1 MKNFLLKFIK
11 QKNINLN
18 TNLKF
23 ENLKK
28 KYEIKKIFNIFSND
42 LNNCQIRFIGGCVRK
57 ALSNENVDDIDLAVD
72 LTPEEVKLI
81 LKNNNIKF
89 FETGIEHGT
98 ITAKIN
104 NEKFEITSLR
114 RDIKSYG
121 RHADVEFTKKWYED
135 AARRDFSI
143 NCIYADLEGNLYD
156 PFEGKKDLKNGKVK
170 FIGNA
175 ENRIREDYL
184 RVLRYIRFFLDY
196 SNQPHDL
203 DIQKQILKNISGINK
218 ISKERL
224 LSELEK
230 IFKSKNIFK
239 INDDE
244 FLVKIL
250 NLVFP
255 ELKNIR
261 LLEKLNDQALEI
273 LQSKDFLFWL
283 SILIIDETDNTDYFL
298 YKYKLSNND
307 KRRMIRNIASEHKKD
322 ENETSHYAEEPNDF
336 LDQEELPQ
344 VKEKLAESGEQ
355 RRQALLRLGAR
366 ILDSDIGKKMDLNTF
381 ILNRIVIAELIK
393 VNELEGVEKTE
404 ISEGINRY
412 TIGTY
417 TSIQG
422 AMLKLNKL
430 TNQGYK
436 GSYIISFYEGKQIS
450 IKKAKQLIGF

>member
-57 ALSNENVDDIDLAVD
+57 ALSNENIDDIDLAVD

-104 NEKFEITSLR
+104 NEKLEITSLR

-203 DIQKQILKNISGINK
+203 DIQKKILKNISGINK

-224 LSELEK
+224 LNELEK

-255 ELKNIR
+255 ELKNIH

-307 KRRMIRNIASEHKKD
+307 KKRIKFLYQNYPKLSDNNFFSEKNFHKLVYYNDKSLVVDLIDFKICVSKKD
-322 ENETSHYAEEPNDF
+322 ITKMIKLKNSIIETNKPIFPIKAKNLIEEYNLKEGKELGTKLKKIEDVWVQNNF
-336 LDQEELPQ
+336 KITNQE
-344 VKEKLAESGEQ
+344 V
-355 RRQALLRLGAR
+355 
-366 ILDSDIGKKMDLNTF
+366 
-381 ILNRIVIAELIK
+381 NRI
-393 VNELEGVEKTE
+393 
-404 ISEGINRY
+404 IN
-412 TIGTY
+412 
-417 TSIQG
+417 
-422 AMLKLNKL
+422 N
-430 TNQGYK
+430 
-436 GSYIISFYEGKQIS
+436 
-450 IKKAKQLIGF
+450 

>member
-1 MKNFLLKFIK
+1 MKNFLFKFIK

-28 KYEIKKIFNIFSND
+28 KNEIKKIFNIFSND

-57 ALSNENVDDIDLAVD
+57 ALSNENIDDIDLAVD

-104 NEKFEITSLR
+104 NEKLEITSLR

-203 DIQKQILKNISGINK
+203 DIQKKILKNISGINK

-224 LSELEK
+224 LNELEK

-255 ELKNIR
+255 ELKNIH

-307 KRRMIRNIASEHKKD
+307 KKRIKFLYQNYPKLSDNNFFSEKNFHKLVYYNDKLLVIDLIDFKICVSKKD
-322 ENETSHYAEEPNDF
+322 ITKMIKLKKLIIETNKPIFPIKAKNLIEEYNLKEGRELGTKLKKIEDVWVQNNF
-336 LDQEELPQ
+336 KITNQE
-344 VKEKLAESGEQ
+344 V
-355 RRQALLRLGAR
+355 
-366 ILDSDIGKKMDLNTF
+366 
-381 ILNRIVIAELIK
+381 NRI
-393 VNELEGVEKTE
+393 
-404 ISEGINRY
+404 IN
-412 TIGTY
+412 
-417 TSIQG
+417 
-422 AMLKLNKL
+422 N
-430 TNQGYK
+430 
-436 GSYIISFYEGKQIS
+436 
-450 IKKAKQLIGF
+450 

>member
-57 ALSNENVDDIDLAVD
+57 ALSNENIDDIDLAVD

-104 NEKFEITSLR
+104 NEKLEITSLR

-203 DIQKQILKNISGINK
+203 DIQKKILKNISGINK

-230 IFKSKNIFK
+230 IFRSKNIFK

-244 FLVKIL
+244 FLKKIL
-250 NLVFP
+250 HLVFP
-255 ELKNIR
+255 ELKNIH

-307 KRRMIRNIASEHKKD
+307 KKRIKFLYQNYPKLSDNNFFSEKNFHKLVYYNDKSLVIDLIDFKICVSKKD
-322 ENETSHYAEEPNDF
+322 ITKMIKLKKLIIETNKPIFPIKAKNLIEEYNLKEGRELGTKLKKIEDVWVQNNF
-336 LDQEELPQ
+336 KITNQE
-344 VKEKLAESGEQ
+344 V
-355 RRQALLRLGAR
+355 
-366 ILDSDIGKKMDLNTF
+366 
-381 ILNRIVIAELIK
+381 NRI
-393 VNELEGVEKTE
+393 
-404 ISEGINRY
+404 IN
-412 TIGTY
+412 
-417 TSIQG
+417 
-422 AMLKLNKL
+422 N
-430 TNQGYK
+430 
-436 GSYIISFYEGKQIS
+436 
-450 IKKAKQLIGF
+450 

>member
-57 ALSNENVDDIDLAVD
+57 ALSNENIDDIDLAVD

-104 NEKFEITSLR
+104 NEKLEITSLR

-203 DIQKQILKNISGINK
+203 DIQKKILKNISGINK

-224 LSELEK
+224 LNELEK

-255 ELKNIR
+255 ELKNIH

-307 KRRMIRNIASEHKKD
+307 KKRIKFLYQNYPKLSDNNFFSEKNFHKLVYYNDKSLVIDLIDFKICVSKKD
-322 ENETSHYAEEPNDF
+322 ITKMIKLKNSIIETNKPIFPIKAKNLIDEYNLKEGRELGTKLKKIEDVWVQNNF
-336 LDQEELPQ
+336 KITNQE
-344 VKEKLAESGEQ
+344 V
-355 RRQALLRLGAR
+355 
-366 ILDSDIGKKMDLNTF
+366 
-381 ILNRIVIAELIK
+381 NRI
-393 VNELEGVEKTE
+393 
-404 ISEGINRY
+404 IN
-412 TIGTY
+412 
-417 TSIQG
+417 
-422 AMLKLNKL
+422 N
-430 TNQGYK
+430 
-436 GSYIISFYEGKQIS
+436 
-450 IKKAKQLIGF
+450 

>member
-1 MKNFLLKFIK
+1 MKKFLLKFIN

-18 TNLKF
+18 SNLKF

-28 KYEIKKIFNIFSND
+28 KYEIKKIFDIFSNN

-57 ALSNENVDDIDLAVD
+57 ALSYENVDDIDLAVD

-98 ITAKIN
+98 ITARIN

-156 PFEGKKDLKNGKVK
+156 PFEGKKDLKNGKIK

-203 DIQKQILKNISGINK
+203 DIQKKILKNISGINK

-230 IFKSKNIFK
+230 IFRSKNIFK

-255 ELKNIR
+255 ELKNIY
-261 LLEKLNDQALEI
+261 LFEKLNDQAIEI

-283 SILIIDETDNTDYFL
+283 SILIIDKTDNTDYFL
-298 YKYKLSNND
+298 YRYKLSNND
-307 KRRMIRNIASEHKKD
+307 KKRIKFLYQNYPKLSDNNFFSEKNFHKLVYYNDKSLVIDLIDFKICVSKKD
-322 ENETSHYAEEPNDF
+322 ITKIIKLKNSIIETNKPIFPIKAKNLIEEYNLKEGKELGTKLKKIEDVWVQNNF
-336 LDQEELPQ
+336 KITNQE
-344 VKEKLAESGEQ
+344 V
-355 RRQALLRLGAR
+355 
-366 ILDSDIGKKMDLNTF
+366 
-381 ILNRIVIAELIK
+381 NRI
-393 VNELEGVEKTE
+393 
-404 ISEGINRY
+404 IN
-412 TIGTY
+412 
-417 TSIQG
+417 S
-422 AMLKLNKL
+422 
-430 TNQGYK
+430 
-436 GSYIISFYEGKQIS
+436 
-450 IKKAKQLIGF
+450 

>member
-57 ALSNENVDDIDLAVD
+57 ALSNENIDDIDLAVD

-104 NEKFEITSLR
+104 NEKLEITSLR

-121 RHADVEFTKKWYED
+121 RHADVEFTNKWYED

-203 DIQKQILKNISGINK
+203 DIQKKILKNISGINK

-224 LSELEK
+224 LNELEK

-255 ELKNIR
+255 ELKNIH

-307 KRRMIRNIASEHKKD
+307 KKRIKFLYQNYPKLSDNNFFSEKNFHKLVYYNDKSLVIDLIDFKICVSKKD
-322 ENETSHYAEEPNDF
+322 ITKMIKLKNSIIETNKPIFPIKAKNLIEEYNLKEGRELGTKLKKIEDVWVQNNF
-336 LDQEELPQ
+336 KITNQE
-344 VKEKLAESGEQ
+344 V
-355 RRQALLRLGAR
+355 
-366 ILDSDIGKKMDLNTF
+366 
-381 ILNRIVIAELIK
+381 NRI
-393 VNELEGVEKTE
+393 
-404 ISEGINRY
+404 IN
-412 TIGTY
+412 
-417 TSIQG
+417 
-422 AMLKLNKL
+422 N
-430 TNQGYK
+430 
-436 GSYIISFYEGKQIS
+436 
-450 IKKAKQLIGF
+450 

>member
-1 MKNFLLKFIK
+1 MKNFLFKFIK

-57 ALSNENVDDIDLAVD
+57 ALSNENIDDIDLAVD

-104 NEKFEITSLR
+104 NEKLEITSLR

-203 DIQKQILKNISGINK
+203 DIQKKILKNISGINK

-230 IFKSKNIFK
+230 IFRSKNIFK

-255 ELKNIR
+255 ELKNIH

-283 SILIIDETDNTDYFL
+283 SILIIDETDNTEYFL

-307 KRRMIRNIASEHKKD
+307 KKRIKFLYQNYPKLSDNNFFSEKNFHKLVYYNDKSLVIDLIDFKICVSKKD
-322 ENETSHYAEEPNDF
+322 IAKMIKLKKLIIETNKPIFPIKAKNLIEEYNLKEGKELGTKLKKIEDIWVQNNF
-336 LDQEELPQ
+336 KITNQE
-344 VKEKLAESGEQ
+344 V
-355 RRQALLRLGAR
+355 
-366 ILDSDIGKKMDLNTF
+366 
-381 ILNRIVIAELIK
+381 NRI
-393 VNELEGVEKTE
+393 
-404 ISEGINRY
+404 IN
-412 TIGTY
+412 
-417 TSIQG
+417 
-422 AMLKLNKL
+422 N
-430 TNQGYK
+430 
-436 GSYIISFYEGKQIS
+436 
-450 IKKAKQLIGF
+450 

>member
-57 ALSNENVDDIDLAVD
+57 ALSNENIDDIDLAVD

-104 NEKFEITSLR
+104 NEKLEITSLR

-203 DIQKQILKNISGINK
+203 DIQKKILKNISGINK

-230 IFKSKNIFK
+230 IFRSKNIFK

-244 FLVKIL
+244 FLKKIL
-250 NLVFP
+250 HLVFP
-255 ELKNIR
+255 ELKNIH

-307 KRRMIRNIASEHKKD
+307 KKRIKFLYQNYPKLSDNNFFSEKNFHKLVYYNDKSLVIDLIDFKICVSKKD
-322 ENETSHYAEEPNDF
+322 ITKMIKLKKLIIETNKPIFPIKAKNLIEEYNLKEGKELGTKLKKIEDIWVQNNF
-336 LDQEELPQ
+336 KITNQE
-344 VKEKLAESGEQ
+344 V
-355 RRQALLRLGAR
+355 
-366 ILDSDIGKKMDLNTF
+366 
-381 ILNRIVIAELIK
+381 NRI
-393 VNELEGVEKTE
+393 
-404 ISEGINRY
+404 IN
-412 TIGTY
+412 
-417 TSIQG
+417 
-422 AMLKLNKL
+422 N
-430 TNQGYK
+430 
-436 GSYIISFYEGKQIS
+436 
-450 IKKAKQLIGF
+450 

>member
-57 ALSNENVDDIDLAVD
+57 ALSNENIDDIDLAVD

-203 DIQKQILKNISGINK
+203 DIQKKILKNISGINK

-224 LSELEK
+224 LNELEK

-255 ELKNIR
+255 ELKNIH

-273 LQSKDFLFWL
+273 LQSKNFLFWL

-307 KRRMIRNIASEHKKD
+307 KKRIKFLYQNYPKLSDNNFFSEKNFHKLVYYNDKSLVIDLIDFKICVSKKD
-322 ENETSHYAEEPNDF
+322 ITKMIKLKKLIIETNKPIFPIKAKNLIEEYNLKEGRELGTKLKKIEDVWVQNNF
-336 LDQEELPQ
+336 KITNQE
-344 VKEKLAESGEQ
+344 V
-355 RRQALLRLGAR
+355 
-366 ILDSDIGKKMDLNTF
+366 
-381 ILNRIVIAELIK
+381 NRI
-393 VNELEGVEKTE
+393 
-404 ISEGINRY
+404 IN
-412 TIGTY
+412 
-417 TSIQG
+417 
-422 AMLKLNKL
+422 N
-430 TNQGYK
+430 
-436 GSYIISFYEGKQIS
+436 
-450 IKKAKQLIGF
+450 

>member
-57 ALSNENVDDIDLAVD
+57 ALSNENIDDIDLAVD

-104 NEKFEITSLR
+104 NEKLEITSLR

-203 DIQKQILKNISGINK
+203 DIQKKILKNISGINK

-230 IFKSKNIFK
+230 IFRSKNIFK

-244 FLVKIL
+244 FLEKIL
-250 NLVFP
+250 YLVFP
-255 ELKNIR
+255 ELKNIH
-261 LLEKLNDQALEI
+261 LLQKLNDQALEI

-307 KRRMIRNIASEHKKD
+307 KKRIKFLYQNYPNLSNNNFFSEKNFHKLVYYNDKSLVIDLIDFKICVSKKD
-322 ENETSHYAEEPNDF
+322 ITKMIKLKKSIIETNKPIFPIKAKNLIEEYNLKEGKELGTKLKKIEDIWVQNNF
-336 LDQEELPQ
+336 KITNQE
-344 VKEKLAESGEQ
+344 V
-355 RRQALLRLGAR
+355 
-366 ILDSDIGKKMDLNTF
+366 
-381 ILNRIVIAELIK
+381 NRI
-393 VNELEGVEKTE
+393 
-404 ISEGINRY
+404 IN
-412 TIGTY
+412 
-417 TSIQG
+417 
-422 AMLKLNKL
+422 N
-430 TNQGYK
+430 
-436 GSYIISFYEGKQIS
+436 
-450 IKKAKQLIGF
+450 

>member
-57 ALSNENVDDIDLAVD
+57 ALSNENIDDIDLAVD

-104 NEKFEITSLR
+104 NEKLEITSLR

-203 DIQKQILKNISGINK
+203 DIQKKILKNISGINK

-230 IFKSKNIFK
+230 IFRSKNIFK

-244 FLVKIL
+244 FLKKIL
-250 NLVFP
+250 YLVFP
-255 ELKNIR
+255 ELKNIH

-307 KRRMIRNIASEHKKD
+307 KKRIKFLYQNYPKLSDNNFFSEKNFHKLVYYNDKSLVIDLIDFKICVSKKD
-322 ENETSHYAEEPNDF
+322 ITKMIKLKKLIIETNKPIFPIKAKNLIEEYNLKEGKELGTKLKKIEDVWVQNNF
-336 LDQEELPQ
+336 KITNQE
-344 VKEKLAESGEQ
+344 V
-355 RRQALLRLGAR
+355 
-366 ILDSDIGKKMDLNTF
+366 
-381 ILNRIVIAELIK
+381 NRI
-393 VNELEGVEKTE
+393 
-404 ISEGINRY
+404 IN
-412 TIGTY
+412 
-417 TSIQG
+417 
-422 AMLKLNKL
+422 N
-430 TNQGYK
+430 
-436 GSYIISFYEGKQIS
+436 
-450 IKKAKQLIGF
+450 

>member
-42 LNNCQIRFIGGCVRK
+42 LNSCQIRFIGGCVRK
-57 ALSNENVDDIDLAVD
+57 ALSNENIDDIDLAVD

-104 NEKFEITSLR
+104 NEKLEITSLR

-203 DIQKQILKNISGINK
+203 DIQKKILKNISGINK

-224 LSELEK
+224 LNELEK
-230 IFKSKNIFK
+230 IFKSKIIFK

-255 ELKNIR
+255 ELKNIH

-307 KRRMIRNIASEHKKD
+307 KKRIKFLYHNYPNLSDNNFFSEKNFHKLVYYNDKSLVIDLIDFKICVSKKD
-322 ENETSHYAEEPNDF
+322 ITKMIKLKKLIIETNKPIFPIKAKNLIEEYN
-336 LDQEELPQ
+336 L
-344 VKEKLAESGEQ
+344 KEGKE
-355 RRQALLRLGAR
+355 LGAK
-366 ILDSDIGKKMDLNTF
+366 LKKIEDVWVQNNFKITNQEV
-381 ILNRIVIAELIK
+381 NRI
-393 VNELEGVEKTE
+393 
-404 ISEGINRY
+404 IN
-412 TIGTY
+412 
-417 TSIQG
+417 
-422 AMLKLNKL
+422 N
-430 TNQGYK
+430 
-436 GSYIISFYEGKQIS
+436 
-450 IKKAKQLIGF
+450 

>member
-23 ENLKK
+23 DNLKK

-57 ALSNENVDDIDLAVD
+57 ALSNENIDDIDLAVD

-104 NEKFEITSLR
+104 NEKLEITSLR

-121 RHADVEFTKKWYED
+121 RHAAVEFTKKWYED

-170 FIGNA
+170 FIGNV

-203 DIQKQILKNISGINK
+203 DIQKKILKNISGINK

-224 LSELEK
+224 LNELEK

-255 ELKNIR
+255 ELKNIH

-307 KRRMIRNIASEHKKD
+307 KRRMKFLYQNYPNLSDNNFFSEKNLHKLVYYNDKSLVIDLIDFKICVSKKD
-322 ENETSHYAEEPNDF
+322 ITKMIKLKKLIIETNKPIFPIKAKNLIDEYNLKEGRELGTKLKKIEDVWVQNNF
-336 LDQEELPQ
+336 KITNQE
-344 VKEKLAESGEQ
+344 V
-355 RRQALLRLGAR
+355 
-366 ILDSDIGKKMDLNTF
+366 
-381 ILNRIVIAELIK
+381 NRI
-393 VNELEGVEKTE
+393 
-404 ISEGINRY
+404 IN
-412 TIGTY
+412 
-417 TSIQG
+417 
-422 AMLKLNKL
+422 N
-430 TNQGYK
+430 
-436 GSYIISFYEGKQIS
+436 
-450 IKKAKQLIGF
+450 

>member
-28 KYEIKKIFNIFSND
+28 KYEIKKIFNIFSNN

-57 ALSNENVDDIDLAVD
+57 ALSNENIDDIDLAVD
-72 LTPEEVKLI
+72 ITPEEVKLI

-104 NEKFEITSLR
+104 NEKLEITSLR

-156 PFEGKKDLKNGKVK
+156 PFEGKKDLKNGKIK

-203 DIQKQILKNISGINK
+203 DIQKKILKNISGINK

-230 IFKSKNIFK
+230 IFRSKNIFK

-244 FLVKIL
+244 FLKKIL
-250 NLVFP
+250 HLVFP
-255 ELKNIR
+255 ELKNIH

-298 YKYKLSNND
+298 YKYKLPNND
-307 KRRMIRNIASEHKKD
+307 KKRIKFLYQNYPKLSDSNFFSEKNFYKLVYYNDKSLVIDLIDFKICVSKKD
-322 ENETSHYAEEPNDF
+322 ITKMIKLKNSIIETNKPIFPIKAKNLIEEYN
-336 LDQEELPQ
+336 L
-344 VKEKLAESGEQ
+344 KEGKE
-355 RRQALLRLGAR
+355 LGAK
-366 ILDSDIGKKMDLNTF
+366 LKKIEDVWVQNNFKITNQEV
-381 ILNRIVIAELIK
+381 NRI
-393 VNELEGVEKTE
+393 
-404 ISEGINRY
+404 IN
-412 TIGTY
+412 
-417 TSIQG
+417 
-422 AMLKLNKL
+422 N
-430 TNQGYK
+430 
-436 GSYIISFYEGKQIS
+436 
-450 IKKAKQLIGF
+450 

>member
-28 KYEIKKIFNIFSND
+28 KNEIKKIFNIFSND

-57 ALSNENVDDIDLAVD
+57 ALSNENIDDIDLAVD
-72 LTPEEVKLI
+72 LTPEEVKII

-203 DIQKQILKNISGINK
+203 DIQKKILKNISGINK

-230 IFKSKNIFK
+230 IFRSKNIFK

-244 FLVKIL
+244 FLKKIL
-250 NLVFP
+250 YLVFP
-255 ELKNIR
+255 ELKNIH

-283 SILIIDETDNTDYFL
+283 SMLIIDETDNTDYFL

-307 KRRMIRNIASEHKKD
+307 KKRIKFLYQNYPKLIDNNFFSEKNFHKLVYYNDKSLVIDLIDFKICVSKKD
-322 ENETSHYAEEPNDF
+322 ITKMIKLKKLIIETNKPIFPIKAKNLIEEYNLKEGRELGTKLKKIEDVWVQNNF
-336 LDQEELPQ
+336 KITNQE
-344 VKEKLAESGEQ
+344 V
-355 RRQALLRLGAR
+355 
-366 ILDSDIGKKMDLNTF
+366 
-381 ILNRIVIAELIK
+381 NRI
-393 VNELEGVEKTE
+393 
-404 ISEGINRY
+404 IN
-412 TIGTY
+412 
-417 TSIQG
+417 
-422 AMLKLNKL
+422 N
-430 TNQGYK
+430 
-436 GSYIISFYEGKQIS
+436 
-450 IKKAKQLIGF
+450 

>member
-57 ALSNENVDDIDLAVD
+57 ALSNENIDDIDLAVD

-104 NEKFEITSLR
+104 NEKLEITSLR

-203 DIQKQILKNISGINK
+203 DIQKKILKNISGINK

-224 LSELEK
+224 LNELEK

-255 ELKNIR
+255 ELKNIH

-307 KRRMIRNIASEHKKD
+307 KKRIKFLYQNYPKLSDNNFFSEKNFHKLVYYNDKSLVIDLIDFKICVSKKD
-322 ENETSHYAEEPNDF
+322 ITKMIKLKKLIIETNKPIFPIKAKNLIEEYNLKEGKELGTKLKKIEDVWVQNNF
-336 LDQEELPQ
+336 KITNQE
-344 VKEKLAESGEQ
+344 V
-355 RRQALLRLGAR
+355 
-366 ILDSDIGKKMDLNTF
+366 
-381 ILNRIVIAELIK
+381 NRI
-393 VNELEGVEKTE
+393 
-404 ISEGINRY
+404 IN
-412 TIGTY
+412 
-417 TSIQG
+417 
-422 AMLKLNKL
+422 N
-430 TNQGYK
+430 
-436 GSYIISFYEGKQIS
+436 
-450 IKKAKQLIGF
+450 

>member
-57 ALSNENVDDIDLAVD
+57 ALSNENIDDIDLAVD

-203 DIQKQILKNISGINK
+203 DIQKKILKNISGINK

-230 IFKSKNIFK
+230 IFRSKNIFK

-244 FLVKIL
+244 FLKKIL
-250 NLVFP
+250 HLVFP
-255 ELKNIR
+255 ELKNIH

-307 KRRMIRNIASEHKKD
+307 KRRIKFLYQNYPNLSDNNFFSEKNLHKLVYYNDKSLVIDLIDFKICVSKKD
-322 ENETSHYAEEPNDF
+322 ITKMIKLKNSIIETNKPIFPIKAKNLIEEYNLKEGKELGTKLKKIEDVWVQNNF
-336 LDQEELPQ
+336 KITNQE
-344 VKEKLAESGEQ
+344 V
-355 RRQALLRLGAR
+355 
-366 ILDSDIGKKMDLNTF
+366 
-381 ILNRIVIAELIK
+381 NRI
-393 VNELEGVEKTE
+393 
-404 ISEGINRY
+404 IN
-412 TIGTY
+412 
-417 TSIQG
+417 
-422 AMLKLNKL
+422 N
-430 TNQGYK
+430 
-436 GSYIISFYEGKQIS
+436 
-450 IKKAKQLIGF
+450 

>member
-57 ALSNENVDDIDLAVD
+57 ALSNENIDDIDLAVD

-104 NEKFEITSLR
+104 NEKLEITSLR

-156 PFEGKKDLKNGKVK
+156 PFEGKKDLKNGKIK

-203 DIQKQILKNISGINK
+203 DIQKKILKNISGINK

-230 IFKSKNIFK
+230 IFRSKNIFK

-244 FLVKIL
+244 FLKKIL

-255 ELKNIR
+255 ELKNIH

-307 KRRMIRNIASEHKKD
+307 KRRIKFLYQNYQNLSDNNFFSEKNLHKLVYYNDKSLVIDLIDFKICILKKD
-322 ENETSHYAEEPNDF
+322 ITKMIKLKNSIIETNKPIFPIKAKNLIEEYNLKEGKELGTKLKKIEDTWVQNNF
-336 LDQEELPQ
+336 KITNQE
-344 VKEKLAESGEQ
+344 V
-355 RRQALLRLGAR
+355 
-366 ILDSDIGKKMDLNTF
+366 
-381 ILNRIVIAELIK
+381 NRI
-393 VNELEGVEKTE
+393 
-404 ISEGINRY
+404 IN
-412 TIGTY
+412 
-417 TSIQG
+417 
-422 AMLKLNKL
+422 N
-430 TNQGYK
+430 
-436 GSYIISFYEGKQIS
+436 
-450 IKKAKQLIGF
+450 

>member
-57 ALSNENVDDIDLAVD
+57 ALSNENIDDIDLAVD

-203 DIQKQILKNISGINK
+203 DIQKKILKNISGINK

-230 IFKSKNIFK
+230 IFRSKNIFK

-244 FLVKIL
+244 FLKKIL
-250 NLVFP
+250 YLVFP

-283 SILIIDETDNTDYFL
+283 SILIIDETDNTEYFL

-307 KRRMIRNIASEHKKD
+307 KKRIKFLYQNYPKLSDNNFFSEKNFHKLVYYNDKSLVIDLIDFKICVSKKD
-322 ENETSHYAEEPNDF
+322 ITKMIKLKKLIIETNKPIFPIKAKNLIEEYNLKEGRELGTKLKKIEDAWVQNNF
-336 LDQEELPQ
+336 KITNQE
-344 VKEKLAESGEQ
+344 V
-355 RRQALLRLGAR
+355 
-366 ILDSDIGKKMDLNTF
+366 
-381 ILNRIVIAELIK
+381 NRI
-393 VNELEGVEKTE
+393 
-404 ISEGINRY
+404 IN
-412 TIGTY
+412 
-417 TSIQG
+417 
-422 AMLKLNKL
+422 N
-430 TNQGYK
+430 
-436 GSYIISFYEGKQIS
+436 
-450 IKKAKQLIGF
+450 

>member
-57 ALSNENVDDIDLAVD
+57 ALSNENIDDIDLAVD

-104 NEKFEITSLR
+104 NEKLEITSLR

-203 DIQKQILKNISGINK
+203 DIQKKILKNISGINK

-230 IFKSKNIFK
+230 IFRSKNIFK

-255 ELKNIR
+255 ELKNIH
-261 LLEKLNDQALEI
+261 LLENLNDQALEI

-307 KRRMIRNIASEHKKD
+307 KKRIKFLYQNYPKLSDNNFFSEKNFHKLVYYNDKSLVIDLIDFKICVSKKD
-322 ENETSHYAEEPNDF
+322 ITKMIKLKKLIIETNKPIFPIKAKNLIDEYNLKEGRELGTKLKKIEDVWVQNNF
-336 LDQEELPQ
+336 KITNQE
-344 VKEKLAESGEQ
+344 V
-355 RRQALLRLGAR
+355 
-366 ILDSDIGKKMDLNTF
+366 
-381 ILNRIVIAELIK
+381 NRI
-393 VNELEGVEKTE
+393 
-404 ISEGINRY
+404 IN
-412 TIGTY
+412 
-417 TSIQG
+417 
-422 AMLKLNKL
+422 N
-430 TNQGYK
+430 
-436 GSYIISFYEGKQIS
+436 
-450 IKKAKQLIGF
+450 

>member
-57 ALSNENVDDIDLAVD
+57 ALSNENIDDIDLAVD

-203 DIQKQILKNISGINK
+203 DIQKKILKNISGINK

-224 LSELEK
+224 LNELEK

-255 ELKNIR
+255 ELKNIH

-307 KRRMIRNIASEHKKD
+307 KKRIKFLYQNYPNLSDNNFFSEKNFHKLVYYNDKSLVIDLIDFKICVSKKD
-322 ENETSHYAEEPNDF
+322 ITKMIKLKKLIIETNKPIFPIKAKNLIEEYNLKEGKELGTKLKKIEDVWVQNNF
-336 LDQEELPQ
+336 KITNQE
-344 VKEKLAESGEQ
+344 V
-355 RRQALLRLGAR
+355 
-366 ILDSDIGKKMDLNTF
+366 
-381 ILNRIVIAELIK
+381 NRI
-393 VNELEGVEKTE
+393 
-404 ISEGINRY
+404 IN
-412 TIGTY
+412 
-417 TSIQG
+417 
-422 AMLKLNKL
+422 N
-430 TNQGYK
+430 
-436 GSYIISFYEGKQIS
+436 
-450 IKKAKQLIGF
+450 

>member
-42 LNNCQIRFIGGCVRK
+42 LNSCQIRFIGGCVRK
-57 ALSNENVDDIDLAVD
+57 ALSNENIDDIDLAVD

-104 NEKFEITSLR
+104 NEKLEITSLR

-203 DIQKQILKNISGINK
+203 DIQKKILKNISGINK

-224 LSELEK
+224 LNELEK

-255 ELKNIR
+255 ELKNIH

-307 KRRMIRNIASEHKKD
+307 KKRIKFLYQNYPKLSDNNFFSEKNFHKLVYYNDKSLVIDLIDFKICVSKKD
-322 ENETSHYAEEPNDF
+322 ITKMIKLKKLIIETNKPIFPIKAKNLIEEYNLKEGRELGTKLKKIEDVWVQNNF
-336 LDQEELPQ
+336 KITNQE
-344 VKEKLAESGEQ
+344 V
-355 RRQALLRLGAR
+355 
-366 ILDSDIGKKMDLNTF
+366 
-381 ILNRIVIAELIK
+381 NRI
-393 VNELEGVEKTE
+393 
-404 ISEGINRY
+404 IN
-412 TIGTY
+412 
-417 TSIQG
+417 
-422 AMLKLNKL
+422 N
-430 TNQGYK
+430 
-436 GSYIISFYEGKQIS
+436 
-450 IKKAKQLIGF
+450 

>member
-42 LNNCQIRFIGGCVRK
+42 LNNCQIRFVGGCVRK

-72 LTPEEVKLI
+72 LTPEEVKI
-81 LKNNNIKF
+81 VLKNNNIKF

-307 KRRMIRNIASEHKKD
+307 KKRIKFLYQNYPKLSDNNFFSEKNFHKLVYYNDKLLVIDLIDFKICVSKKD
-322 ENETSHYAEEPNDF
+322 IAKMIKLKKLIIETNKPIFPIKAKNLIEEYNLKEGRELGTKLKKIEDVWVQNNF
-336 LDQEELPQ
+336 KITNQE
-344 VKEKLAESGEQ
+344 V
-355 RRQALLRLGAR
+355 
-366 ILDSDIGKKMDLNTF
+366 
-381 ILNRIVIAELIK
+381 NRI
-393 VNELEGVEKTE
+393 
-404 ISEGINRY
+404 IN
-412 TIGTY
+412 
-417 TSIQG
+417 
-422 AMLKLNKL
+422 N
-430 TNQGYK
+430 
-436 GSYIISFYEGKQIS
+436 
-450 IKKAKQLIGF
+450 

>member
-57 ALSNENVDDIDLAVD
+57 ALSNENIDDIDLAVD

-104 NEKFEITSLR
+104 NEKLEITSLR

-203 DIQKQILKNISGINK
+203 DIQKKILKNISGINK

-224 LSELEK
+224 LNELEK

-255 ELKNIR
+255 ELKNIH

-307 KRRMIRNIASEHKKD
+307 KKRIKFLYQNYPKLSDNNFFSEKNFHKLVYYNDKSLVIDLIDFKICVSKKD
-322 ENETSHYAEEPNDF
+322 ITKMIILKKSIIETNKPIFPIKAKNLIEEYNLKEGRELGTKLKKIEDVWVQNNF
-336 LDQEELPQ
+336 KITNQE
-344 VKEKLAESGEQ
+344 V
-355 RRQALLRLGAR
+355 
-366 ILDSDIGKKMDLNTF
+366 
-381 ILNRIVIAELIK
+381 NRI
-393 VNELEGVEKTE
+393 
-404 ISEGINRY
+404 IN
-412 TIGTY
+412 
-417 TSIQG
+417 
-422 AMLKLNKL
+422 N
-430 TNQGYK
+430 
-436 GSYIISFYEGKQIS
+436 
-450 IKKAKQLIGF
+450 

>member
-28 KYEIKKIFNIFSND
+28 KYEIKKIFNIFSNN

-57 ALSNENVDDIDLAVD
+57 ALSNENIDDIDLAVD

-81 LKNNNIKF
+81 LKKNNIKF

-104 NEKFEITSLR
+104 NEKLEITSLR

-203 DIQKQILKNISGINK
+203 DIQKKILKNISGINK

-224 LSELEK
+224 LNELEK

-255 ELKNIR
+255 ELKNIH

-307 KRRMIRNIASEHKKD
+307 KKSIKFLYQNYPKLSDSNFFSEKNFHKLVYYNDKSLVIDLIDFKICVSKKD
-322 ENETSHYAEEPNDF
+322 ITKMIKLKKLIIETNKPIFPIKAKNLIEEYNLKEGKELGTKLKKIEDTWVQNNF
-336 LDQEELPQ
+336 KITNQE
-344 VKEKLAESGEQ
+344 V
-355 RRQALLRLGAR
+355 
-366 ILDSDIGKKMDLNTF
+366 
-381 ILNRIVIAELIK
+381 NRI
-393 VNELEGVEKTE
+393 
-404 ISEGINRY
+404 IN
-412 TIGTY
+412 
-417 TSIQG
+417 
-422 AMLKLNKL
+422 N
-430 TNQGYK
+430 
-436 GSYIISFYEGKQIS
+436 
-450 IKKAKQLIGF
+450 

>member
-42 LNNCQIRFIGGCVRK
+42 LNSCQIRFIGGCVRK
-57 ALSNENVDDIDLAVD
+57 ALSNENIDDIDLAVD

-104 NEKFEITSLR
+104 NEKLEITSLR

-203 DIQKQILKNISGINK
+203 DIQKKILKNISGINK

-230 IFKSKNIFK
+230 IFRSKNIFK

-244 FLVKIL
+244 FLKKIL
-250 NLVFP
+250 HLVFP
-255 ELKNIR
+255 ELKNIH

-307 KRRMIRNIASEHKKD
+307 KRRIKFLYQNYQNLTDNNFFSEKNLHKLVYYNDKSLVIDLIDFKICVSKKD
-322 ENETSHYAEEPNDF
+322 ITKMIKLKNSIIETNKPIFPIKAKNLIEEYNLKEGKELGTKLKKIEDIWVQNNF
-336 LDQEELPQ
+336 KITNQE
-344 VKEKLAESGEQ
+344 V
-355 RRQALLRLGAR
+355 
-366 ILDSDIGKKMDLNTF
+366 
-381 ILNRIVIAELIK
+381 NRI
-393 VNELEGVEKTE
+393 
-404 ISEGINRY
+404 IN
-412 TIGTY
+412 
-417 TSIQG
+417 
-422 AMLKLNKL
+422 N
-430 TNQGYK
+430 
-436 GSYIISFYEGKQIS
+436 
-450 IKKAKQLIGF
+450 

>member
-57 ALSNENVDDIDLAVD
+57 ALSNENIDDIDLAVD

-104 NEKFEITSLR
+104 NEKLEITSLR

-203 DIQKQILKNISGINK
+203 DIQKKILKNISGINK

-224 LSELEK
+224 LNELEK

-255 ELKNIR
+255 ELKNIH

-307 KRRMIRNIASEHKKD
+307 KKRIKFLYQNYPKLSDNNFFSEKNFHKLVYYNDKSLVIDLIDFKICVSKKD
-322 ENETSHYAEEPNDF
+322 ITKMIKLKKLIIETNKPIFPIKAKN
-336 LDQEELPQ
+336 LIDQYNLKEGRELGT
-344 VKEKLAESGEQ
+344 KL
-355 RRQALLRLGAR
+355 
-366 ILDSDIGKKMDLNTF
+366 KKIEDVWVQNNFKITNQEV
-381 ILNRIVIAELIK
+381 NRI
-393 VNELEGVEKTE
+393 
-404 ISEGINRY
+404 IN
-412 TIGTY
+412 
-417 TSIQG
+417 
-422 AMLKLNKL
+422 N
-430 TNQGYK
+430 
-436 GSYIISFYEGKQIS
+436 
-450 IKKAKQLIGF
+450 

>member
-1 MKNFLLKFIK
+1 MKNFLFKFIK

-57 ALSNENVDDIDLAVD
+57 ALSNENIDDIDLAVD

-203 DIQKQILKNISGINK
+203 DIKKKILKNISGINK

-224 LSELEK
+224 LNELEK

-239 INDDE
+239 INDDK
-244 FLVKIL
+244 FLKNIL
-250 NLVFP
+250 HLVFP
-255 ELKNIR
+255 ELKNIH

-307 KRRMIRNIASEHKKD
+307 KKRIKFLYQNYPKLSDNNFFSEKNFHKLVYYNDKSLVIDLIDFKICVSKKD
-322 ENETSHYAEEPNDF
+322 ITKMIKLKNSIIETNKPIFPIKAKNLIEEYNLKEGRELGTKLKKIEDVWVQNNF
-336 LDQEELPQ
+336 KITNQE
-344 VKEKLAESGEQ
+344 V
-355 RRQALLRLGAR
+355 
-366 ILDSDIGKKMDLNTF
+366 
-381 ILNRIVIAELIK
+381 NRI
-393 VNELEGVEKTE
+393 
-404 ISEGINRY
+404 IN
-412 TIGTY
+412 
-417 TSIQG
+417 
-422 AMLKLNKL
+422 N
-430 TNQGYK
+430 
-436 GSYIISFYEGKQIS
+436 
-450 IKKAKQLIGF
+450 

>member
-28 KYEIKKIFNIFSND
+28 RYEIKKIFNIFSND

-203 DIQKQILKNISGINK
+203 DIQKKILKNISGINK

-230 IFKSKNIFK
+230 IFRSKNIFK

-244 FLVKIL
+244 FLKKIL
-250 NLVFP
+250 HLVFP
-255 ELKNIR
+255 ELKNIH

-307 KRRMIRNIASEHKKD
+307 KKRIKFLYLNYPNLSDINFFSEKNFHKLVYYNDKSLVIDLIDFKICVSKKD
-322 ENETSHYAEEPNDF
+322 ITKMIKLKNSIIETNKPIFPIKAKNLIEEYNLKEGKELGTKLKKIEDVWVQNNF
-336 LDQEELPQ
+336 KITNQE
-344 VKEKLAESGEQ
+344 V
-355 RRQALLRLGAR
+355 
-366 ILDSDIGKKMDLNTF
+366 
-381 ILNRIVIAELIK
+381 NRI
-393 VNELEGVEKTE
+393 
-404 ISEGINRY
+404 IN
-412 TIGTY
+412 
-417 TSIQG
+417 
-422 AMLKLNKL
+422 N
-430 TNQGYK
+430 
-436 GSYIISFYEGKQIS
+436 
-450 IKKAKQLIGF
+450 

>member
-57 ALSNENVDDIDLAVD
+57 ALSNENIDDIDLAVD

-203 DIQKQILKNISGINK
+203 DIQKKILKNISGINK

-230 IFKSKNIFK
+230 IFRSKNIFK

-250 NLVFP
+250 HLVFP
-255 ELKNIR
+255 ELKNIH

-307 KRRMIRNIASEHKKD
+307 KKRIKFLYQNYPNLSDNNFFSEKNFHKLVYYNDKSLVIDLIDFKICVSKKD
-322 ENETSHYAEEPNDF
+322 ITKMIKLKKLIIETNKPIFPIKAKNLIEEYNLKEGKELGTKLKKIEDVWVQNNF
-336 LDQEELPQ
+336 KITNQE
-344 VKEKLAESGEQ
+344 V
-355 RRQALLRLGAR
+355 
-366 ILDSDIGKKMDLNTF
+366 
-381 ILNRIVIAELIK
+381 NRI
-393 VNELEGVEKTE
+393 
-404 ISEGINRY
+404 IN
-412 TIGTY
+412 
-417 TSIQG
+417 
-422 AMLKLNKL
+422 N
-430 TNQGYK
+430 
-436 GSYIISFYEGKQIS
+436 
-450 IKKAKQLIGF
+450 

>member
-57 ALSNENVDDIDLAVD
+57 ALSNENIDDIDLAVD

-196 SNQPHDL
+196 SNHPHDL
-203 DIQKQILKNISGINK
+203 DIQKKILKNISGINK

-230 IFKSKNIFK
+230 IFRSKNIFK

-244 FLVKIL
+244 FLKKIL

-255 ELKNIR
+255 ELKNIH

-283 SILIIDETDNTDYFL
+283 SILIIDETDNTEYFL

-307 KRRMIRNIASEHKKD
+307 KKRIKFIYQNYPNLSDNNFFSEKNFYKLVYYNDKSLVIDLIDFKICISKKD
-322 ENETSHYAEEPNDF
+322 ITKMIKLKNSIIETNKPIFPIKAKNLIEEYNLKEGKELGTKLKKIEDIWVQNNF
-336 LDQEELPQ
+336 KITNQE
-344 VKEKLAESGEQ
+344 V
-355 RRQALLRLGAR
+355 
-366 ILDSDIGKKMDLNTF
+366 
-381 ILNRIVIAELIK
+381 NRI
-393 VNELEGVEKTE
+393 
-404 ISEGINRY
+404 IN
-412 TIGTY
+412 
-417 TSIQG
+417 
-422 AMLKLNKL
+422 N
-430 TNQGYK
+430 
-436 GSYIISFYEGKQIS
+436 
-450 IKKAKQLIGF
+450 

>member
-57 ALSNENVDDIDLAVD
+57 ALSNENIDDIDLAVD

-104 NEKFEITSLR
+104 NEKLEITSLR

-203 DIQKQILKNISGINK
+203 DIQKKILKNISGINK

-224 LSELEK
+224 LNELEK

-244 FLVKIL
+244 FLKKIL

-255 ELKNIR
+255 ELKNIH
-261 LLEKLNDQALEI
+261 LLKKLNDQALEI

-307 KRRMIRNIASEHKKD
+307 KKRIKFLYQNYPKLSDNNFFSEKNFHKLVYYNDKSLVIDLIDFKICVSKKD
-322 ENETSHYAEEPNDF
+322 ITKMIKLKKLIIETNKPIFPIKAKNLIEEYNLKEGRELGTKLKKIEDVWVQNNF
-336 LDQEELPQ
+336 KITNQE
-344 VKEKLAESGEQ
+344 V
-355 RRQALLRLGAR
+355 
-366 ILDSDIGKKMDLNTF
+366 
-381 ILNRIVIAELIK
+381 NRI
-393 VNELEGVEKTE
+393 
-404 ISEGINRY
+404 IN
-412 TIGTY
+412 
-417 TSIQG
+417 
-422 AMLKLNKL
+422 N
-430 TNQGYK
+430 
-436 GSYIISFYEGKQIS
+436 
-450 IKKAKQLIGF
+450 

>member
-42 LNNCQIRFIGGCVRK
+42 LNSCQIRFIGGCVRK
-57 ALSNENVDDIDLAVD
+57 ALSNENIDDIDLAVD

-104 NEKFEITSLR
+104 NEKLEITSLR

-156 PFEGKKDLKNGKVK
+156 PFEGKKDLKNGKIK
-170 FIGNA
+170 FIGNV

-203 DIQKQILKNISGINK
+203 DIQKKILKNISGINK

-224 LSELEK
+224 LNELEK
-230 IFKSKNIFK
+230 IFKSKNFFK

-255 ELKNIR
+255 ELKNIH

-283 SILIIDETDNTDYFL
+283 SILIIDETDNTEYFL

-307 KRRMIRNIASEHKKD
+307 KKRIKFLYQNYPKLSDNNFFSEKNFHKLVYYNDKSLVIDLIDFKICVSKKD
-322 ENETSHYAEEPNDF
+322 ITKMIKLKKLIIETNKPIFPIKAKNLIEEYNLKEGKELGTKLKKIEDTWVQNNF
-336 LDQEELPQ
+336 KITNQE
-344 VKEKLAESGEQ
+344 V
-355 RRQALLRLGAR
+355 
-366 ILDSDIGKKMDLNTF
+366 
-381 ILNRIVIAELIK
+381 NRI
-393 VNELEGVEKTE
+393 
-404 ISEGINRY
+404 IN
-412 TIGTY
+412 
-417 TSIQG
+417 
-422 AMLKLNKL
+422 N
-430 TNQGYK
+430 
-436 GSYIISFYEGKQIS
+436 
-450 IKKAKQLIGF
+450 

>member
-57 ALSNENVDDIDLAVD
+57 ALSNENIDDIDLAVD

-104 NEKFEITSLR
+104 NEKLEITSLR

-203 DIQKQILKNISGINK
+203 DIQKKILKNISGINK

-224 LSELEK
+224 LNELEK

-255 ELKNIR
+255 ELKNIH
-261 LLEKLNDQALEI
+261 LLKKLNDQALEI

-307 KRRMIRNIASEHKKD
+307 KKRIKFLYQNYPKLSDNNFFSEKNFHKLVYYNDKSLVIDLIDFKICVSKKD
-322 ENETSHYAEEPNDF
+322 ITKMIKLKKLIIETNKPIFPIKAKNLIEEYNLKEGRELGTKLKKIEDVWVQNNF
-336 LDQEELPQ
+336 KITNQE
-344 VKEKLAESGEQ
+344 V
-355 RRQALLRLGAR
+355 
-366 ILDSDIGKKMDLNTF
+366 
-381 ILNRIVIAELIK
+381 NRI
-393 VNELEGVEKTE
+393 
-404 ISEGINRY
+404 IN
-412 TIGTY
+412 
-417 TSIQG
+417 
-422 AMLKLNKL
+422 N
-430 TNQGYK
+430 
-436 GSYIISFYEGKQIS
+436 
-450 IKKAKQLIGF
+450 

>member
-28 KYEIKKIFNIFSND
+28 KYEIKKIFNIFSNN

-57 ALSNENVDDIDLAVD
+57 ALSNENIDDIDLAVD

-104 NEKFEITSLR
+104 NEKLEITSLR

-203 DIQKQILKNISGINK
+203 DIQKKILKNISGINK

-224 LSELEK
+224 LNELEK

-255 ELKNIR
+255 ELKNIH

-307 KRRMIRNIASEHKKD
+307 KKRIIFLYQNYPKLSDNNFFLEKNFLKLVYYNDKSLVIDLIDFKICVSKKD
-322 ENETSHYAEEPNDF
+322 ITKMIKLKKLIIETNKPIFPIKAKNLIEEYNLKEGRELGTKLKKIEDVWVQNNF
-336 LDQEELPQ
+336 KITNQE
-344 VKEKLAESGEQ
+344 V
-355 RRQALLRLGAR
+355 
-366 ILDSDIGKKMDLNTF
+366 
-381 ILNRIVIAELIK
+381 NRI
-393 VNELEGVEKTE
+393 
-404 ISEGINRY
+404 IN
-412 TIGTY
+412 
-417 TSIQG
+417 
-422 AMLKLNKL
+422 N
-430 TNQGYK
+430 
-436 GSYIISFYEGKQIS
+436 
-450 IKKAKQLIGF
+450 

>member
-1 MKNFLLKFIK
+1 MKNFLLKFTK

-57 ALSNENVDDIDLAVD
+57 ALSNENIDDIDLAVD

-104 NEKFEITSLR
+104 NEKLEITSLR

-203 DIQKQILKNISGINK
+203 DIQKKILKNISGINK

-230 IFKSKNIFK
+230 IFRSKNIFK

-244 FLVKIL
+244 FLKKIL
-250 NLVFP
+250 HLVFP
-255 ELKNIR
+255 ELKNIH

-307 KRRMIRNIASEHKKD
+307 KKRIIFLYQNYPKLSDNNFFSEKIFHKLVYYNDKSLVIDLIDFKICVSKKD
-322 ENETSHYAEEPNDF
+322 ITKMIKLKKLIIETNKPIFPIKAKNLIEEYNLKEGRELGTKLKKIEDVWVQNNF
-336 LDQEELPQ
+336 KITNQE
-344 VKEKLAESGEQ
+344 V
-355 RRQALLRLGAR
+355 
-366 ILDSDIGKKMDLNTF
+366 
-381 ILNRIVIAELIK
+381 NRI
-393 VNELEGVEKTE
+393 
-404 ISEGINRY
+404 IN
-412 TIGTY
+412 
-417 TSIQG
+417 
-422 AMLKLNKL
+422 N
-430 TNQGYK
+430 
-436 GSYIISFYEGKQIS
+436 
-450 IKKAKQLIGF
+450 

>member
-57 ALSNENVDDIDLAVD
+57 ALSNENIDDIDLAVD

-143 NCIYADLEGNLYD
+143 NCIYSDLEGNLYD

-203 DIQKQILKNISGINK
+203 DIQKKILKNISGINK

-224 LSELEK
+224 LNELEK

-255 ELKNIR
+255 ELKNIH

-307 KRRMIRNIASEHKKD
+307 KKRIKFLYQNYPKLSDNNFFSEKNFHKLVYYNDKSLVIDLIDFKICVSKKD
-322 ENETSHYAEEPNDF
+322 ITKMIKLKKLIIETNKPIFPIKAKNLIEEYNLKEGRELGTKLKKIEDVWVQNNF
-336 LDQEELPQ
+336 KITNQE
-344 VKEKLAESGEQ
+344 V
-355 RRQALLRLGAR
+355 
-366 ILDSDIGKKMDLNTF
+366 
-381 ILNRIVIAELIK
+381 NRI
-393 VNELEGVEKTE
+393 
-404 ISEGINRY
+404 IN
-412 TIGTY
+412 
-417 TSIQG
+417 
-422 AMLKLNKL
+422 N
-430 TNQGYK
+430 
-436 GSYIISFYEGKQIS
+436 
-450 IKKAKQLIGF
+450 

>member
-1 MKNFLLKFIK
+1 MKNFLFKFIK

-28 KYEIKKIFNIFSND
+28 KYEIKKIFNIFSNN

-57 ALSNENVDDIDLAVD
+57 ALSNENIDDIDLAVD

-104 NEKFEITSLR
+104 SEKLEITSLR

-203 DIQKQILKNISGINK
+203 DIQKKILKNISGINK

-224 LSELEK
+224 LNELEK

-255 ELKNIR
+255 ELKNIH

-307 KRRMIRNIASEHKKD
+307 KKRIKFLYQNYPKLSDNNFFSEKNFHKLVYYNDKSLVIDLIDFKICVSKKD
-322 ENETSHYAEEPNDF
+322 ITKMIKLKKLIIETNKPIFPIKAKNLIEEYNLKEGRELGTKLKKIEDVWVQNNF
-336 LDQEELPQ
+336 KITNQE
-344 VKEKLAESGEQ
+344 V
-355 RRQALLRLGAR
+355 
-366 ILDSDIGKKMDLNTF
+366 
-381 ILNRIVIAELIK
+381 NRI
-393 VNELEGVEKTE
+393 
-404 ISEGINRY
+404 IN
-412 TIGTY
+412 
-417 TSIQG
+417 
-422 AMLKLNKL
+422 N
-430 TNQGYK
+430 
-436 GSYIISFYEGKQIS
+436 
-450 IKKAKQLIGF
+450 

>member
-104 NEKFEITSLR
+104 NEKLEITSLR

-203 DIQKQILKNISGINK
+203 DIQKKILKNISGINK

-224 LSELEK
+224 LNELEK

-255 ELKNIR
+255 ELKNIH

-307 KRRMIRNIASEHKKD
+307 KKRIKFLYQNYPKLSDINFFSEKNFHKLVYYNDKSFVIDLIDFKICVSKKD
-322 ENETSHYAEEPNDF
+322 ITKMIKLKKLIIETNKPIFPIKAKNLIEEYNLKEGKELGTKLKKIEDVWVQNNF
-336 LDQEELPQ
+336 KITNQE
-344 VKEKLAESGEQ
+344 
-355 RRQALLRLGAR
+355 
-366 ILDSDIGKKMDLNTF
+366 I
-381 ILNRIVIAELIK
+381 NRI
-393 VNELEGVEKTE
+393 
-404 ISEGINRY
+404 IN
-412 TIGTY
+412 
-417 TSIQG
+417 
-422 AMLKLNKL
+422 N
-430 TNQGYK
+430 
-436 GSYIISFYEGKQIS
+436 
-450 IKKAKQLIGF
+450 

>member
-57 ALSNENVDDIDLAVD
+57 ALSNENIDDIDLAVD

-104 NEKFEITSLR
+104 NEKLEITSLR

-203 DIQKQILKNISGINK
+203 DIQKKILKNISGINK

-224 LSELEK
+224 LNELEK

-255 ELKNIR
+255 ELKNIH

-307 KRRMIRNIASEHKKD
+307 KKRIKFLYQNYPNLSDNNFFSEKNFHKLVYYNDKSLVIDLIDFKICVSKKD
-322 ENETSHYAEEPNDF
+322 ITKMIKLKKLIIETNKPIFPIKAKNLIEEYNLKEGRELGTKLKKIEDVWVQNNF
-336 LDQEELPQ
+336 KITNQE
-344 VKEKLAESGEQ
+344 V
-355 RRQALLRLGAR
+355 
-366 ILDSDIGKKMDLNTF
+366 
-381 ILNRIVIAELIK
+381 NRI
-393 VNELEGVEKTE
+393 
-404 ISEGINRY
+404 IN
-412 TIGTY
+412 
-417 TSIQG
+417 
-422 AMLKLNKL
+422 N
-430 TNQGYK
+430 
-436 GSYIISFYEGKQIS
+436 
-450 IKKAKQLIGF
+450 